1 MGEHSFKQNK
11 WQWHE
16 LDLTNEHQLHQLI
29 STTKKCEKWV
39 EHTLSKKSINLG
51 LHIADEGKE
60 AIWGSLVYIQD
71 VEEKEKQHTFH
82 FYLTNEFLITGYLDF
97 SLLDDI
103 SGEDLLNLL
112 DRVESPIDGLM
123 IILSEIISSFLIK
136 IGHFEQRIN
145 NLLWDVKAKNGKEI
159 LEKIA
164 DCRHE
169 LLVWKNLVVP
179 VMEIIIA
186 LEEAFGEEIKESTQY
201 KRTELRIQRT
211 KTLLREYEQEIESM
225 VNLENVVS
233 SLRGNEIMKT
243 LTLLTTLFTPVM
255 AWGALWGMNFKHMP
269 ELKWQFGYLI
279 SVVLIVINTLAL
291 YVYLKKKGWMGDIL
305 RARKK
310 NSFFE

>member
-1 MGEHSFKQNK
+1 MGEHTFNQNK

-16 LDLTNEHQLHQLI
+16 LDLTNEQKLQELI
-29 STTKKCEKWV
+29 SQTKKCEQWV

-60 AIWGSLVYIQD
+60 AIWGSIVYIQD
-71 VEEKEKQHTFH
+71 IEEKEKQHTFH

-97 SLLDDI
+97 SLLDD
-103 SGEDLLNLL
+103 SSEEDLLKRL
-112 DRVESPIDGLM
+112 DRVESPIEGLLV
-123 IILSEIISSFLIK
+123 ILSEIISSFLIQ

-145 NLLWDVKAKNGKEI
+145 DLLWEVKAKNGKAI

-169 LLVWKNLVVP
+169 LLVWKNLAVP
-179 VMEIIIA
+179 VREIIIA
-186 LEEAFGEEIKESTQY
+186 LEEAFGEEIKDSIQF
-201 KRTELRIQRT
+201 KRTELRLQRT
-211 KTLLREYEQEIESM
+211 KTLLHEYEQEIESM
-225 VNLENVVS
+225 VNLENVVA

-243 LTLLTTLFTPVM
+243 LTVLTTLFTPVM

-310 NSFFE
+310 NSFF

>member
-1 MGEHSFKQNK
+1 MGEHTFNQNK

-16 LDLTNEHQLHQLI
+16 LDLTNEQKLQELI
-29 STTKKCEKWV
+29 SQTKKCEQWV

-60 AIWGSLVYIQD
+60 AIWGSIVYIQD
-71 VEEKEKQHTFH
+71 IEEKEKQHTFH

-97 SLLDDI
+97 SLLDD
-103 SGEDLLNLL
+103 SSEEDLLKRL
-112 DRVESPIDGLM
+112 DRVESPIEGLLV
-123 IILSEIISSFLIK
+123 ILNEIISSFLIQ

-145 NLLWDVKAKNGKEI
+145 DLLWEVKAKNGKAI

-169 LLVWKNLVVP
+169 LLVWKNLAVP
-179 VMEIIIA
+179 VREIIIA
-186 LEEAFGEEIKESTQY
+186 LEEAFGEEIKDSIQF
-201 KRTELRIQRT
+201 KRTELRLQRT
-211 KTLLREYEQEIESM
+211 KTLLHEYEQEIESM
-225 VNLENVVS
+225 VNLENVVA

-243 LTLLTTLFTPVM
+243 LTVLTTLFTPVM

-310 NSFFE
+310 NSFF

>member
-1 MGEHSFKQNK
+1 MGEHSFSQNR

-16 LDLTNEHQLHQLI
+16 LDLTNEQRLQQLVSQ
-29 STTKKCEKWV
+29 TKKCGKWV

-51 LHIADEGKE
+51 LHIAEEGKE

-71 VEEKEKQHTFH
+71 IEEKKKQHTFH
-82 FYLTNEFLITGYLDF
+82 FYLTNEFLITGYLDL
-97 SLLDDI
+97 SLMDDI
-103 SGEDLLNLL
+103 SQDDLFSML
-112 DRVESPIDGLM
+112 DQVESPIDGLM
-123 IILSEIISSFLIK
+123 IILSEIISSFLIQ

-145 NLLWDVKAKNGKEI
+145 DLLWDVKAKNGKAI

-169 LLVWKNLVVP
+169 LLVWKNLAVP
-179 VMEIIIA
+179 MREIIIA
-186 LEEAFGEEIKESTQY
+186 LEEAFGEEIKESIQF
-201 KRTELRIQRT
+201 KRTELRLQRT
-211 KTLLREYEQEIESM
+211 KTLLHEYEQEIESM
-225 VNLENVVS
+225 VNLENVVA

-243 LTLLTTLFTPVM
+243 LTVLTTLFTPVM

-279 SVVLIVINTLAL
+279 SVILIVINTLAL
-291 YVYLKKKGWMGDIL
+291 YLYLKKKGWMGDIL